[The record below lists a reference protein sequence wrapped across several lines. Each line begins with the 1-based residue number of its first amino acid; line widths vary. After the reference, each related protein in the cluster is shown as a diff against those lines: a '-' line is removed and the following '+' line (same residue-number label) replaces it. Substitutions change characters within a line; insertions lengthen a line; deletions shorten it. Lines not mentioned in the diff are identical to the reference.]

1 MTRLDPLME
10 QLAQTDK
17 AYMML
22 SIARTIDEQATL
34 KLNDPRDP
42 RPPRANV

>member
-1 MTRLDPLME
+1 MTRLDPLVE
-10 QLAQTDK
+10 QLAQADK

-34 KLNDPRDP
+34 SRTILAIP
-42 RPPRANV
+42 AATG